1 MYKNKKGEKKS
12 MQKADKKALEFICAF
27 LDLKDVLLAAAESF
41 ENKGTLT
48 DSESAD
54 ICLKV
59 INAFLD

>member
-1 MYKNKKGEKKS
+1 